1 MQGADAAVV
10 IPEAV
15 AVGEAD
21 SSVRVALAV
30 RVTDAVRVALA
41 VRVIDAVRV
50 ALAVRV
56 TDAVRVTLAVRDTV
70 AVRTAVLAGVVTT
83 PLQVLGDH
91 NPRWAARASVCTARN
106 GDWYR

>member
-1 MQGADAAVV
+1 MQGADAAVI

-30 RVTDAVRVALA
+30 RGIEAVRVAL
-41 VRVIDAVRV
+41 V
-50 ALAVRV
+50 VRV
-56 TDAVRVTLAVRDTV
+56 TDAVRVAMAVRVTV

-91 NPRWAARASVCTARN
+91 NPRWAVRASVCAARN

>member
-1 MQGADAAVV
+1 MQGADAAVI
-10 IPEAV
+10 IPETV

-30 RVTDAVRVALA
+30 RVTDAVC
-41 VRVIDAVRV
+41 V

-56 TDAVRVTLAVRDTV
+56 TDAVRVALAVRVTV
-70 AVRTAVLAGVVTT
+70 SVRTAVLAWVVTT

-91 NPRWAARASVCTARN
+91 NPR
-106 GDWYR
+106 